1 MKEGAW
7 EDQGICGK
15 AKKPGILE
23 ESVQGKED
31 PRSGQRG
38 NRTGRREGCVSHW
51 KDFMRKSVK
60 LLDAFA
66 QILEIILTSLLC

>member
-1 MKEGAW
+1 M
-7 EDQGICGK
+7 
-15 AKKPGILE
+15 
-23 ESVQGKED
+23 QGKED

-60 LLDAFA
+60 LLRRFCANTGDNSHFTAMLRTDY
-66 QILEIILTSLLC
+66 QGSGM